1 MAIWNRNQVAIF
13 LMRCALE
20 NCRRVNARS
29 VLKVTKDDNE
39 REVCGLLSWIGITA
53 VLAFLQRPS
62 HPVAEGCGEPQGEQ
76 ERCRLRLRLSEDE
89 VLFVHD
95 YGQDGGSLRLRA

>member
-1 MAIWNRNQVAIF
+1 M
-13 LMRCALE
+13 
-20 NCRRVNARS
+20 
-29 VLKVTKDDNE
+29 TKDDNE
-39 REVCGLLSWIGITA
+39 REVGGLLSWIGITA
-53 VLAFLQRPS
+53 VLALLQRPS
-62 HPVAEGCGEPQGEQ
+62 HPVAEGCREPQGEQ